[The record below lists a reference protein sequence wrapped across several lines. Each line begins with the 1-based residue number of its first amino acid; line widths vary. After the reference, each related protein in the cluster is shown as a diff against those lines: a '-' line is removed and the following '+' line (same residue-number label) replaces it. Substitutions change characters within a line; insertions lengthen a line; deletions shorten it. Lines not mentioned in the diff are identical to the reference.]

1 MSSFTSPSSACSRP
15 LCGDC
20 WPPTFP
26 QPPAAEVWAY
36 GSRISGQAHDG
47 SDLDLVVRDPED
59 PSRPQRDLWELREAF
74 SESEI
79 PILVDVFDWA
89 RIPEEFRSEIDRS
102 HVVIWK
108 GSAFGEESNTD
119 QHGRTRT

>member
-1 MSSFTSPSSACSRP
+1 MLTLDLPPSYIETVRRLLASHVP
-15 LCGDC
+15 V
-20 WPPTFP
+20 
-26 QPPAAEVWAY
+26 AEVWAY

-89 RIPEEFRSEIDRS
+89 RIPEEFRSEIARS
-102 HVVIWK
+102 HVVIWE
-108 GSAFGEESNTD
+108 GSALGEEGSTD